1 MSDCFIQIMEIIEVG
16 KRIMCEHCPWECKE
30 QEHVNADKS

>member
-16 KRIMCEHCPWECKE
+16 KRIMCEHCPWKEKCEE
-30 QEHVNADKS
+30 QEHE

>member
-16 KRIMCEHCPWECKE
+16 KRITCEHCPWKCKE
-30 QEHVNADKS
+30 QEHE

>member
-16 KRIMCEHCPWECKE
+16 KRIMCEHCPWKCKE
-30 QEHVNADKS
+30 QEHE

>member
-16 KRIMCEHCPWECKE
+16 KRITCEHCPWKCKE
-30 QEHVNADKS
+30 QDNEHTD